1 MSSQLQLPCN
11 NYIFSRSVNNNRST
25 VTLAANQLNYNYNC
39 TNLASAGT
47 FICHLRQGGYVF
59 TWRLSVRLSVCIF
72 CLPQMYLC
80 TTKIPLN
87 RGSRPCLDSSVPL
100 LIVCRCKR
108 PHPHAAEFCHGRAIY
123 GDCHCL
129 SLYQNSLV
137 NSR

>member
-1 MSSQLQLPCN
+1 MGLSLCVFGLVAILPLYTCN
-11 NYIFSRSVNNNRST
+11 NYIFSRSVNNNRPT

-80 TTKIPLN
+80 TTKIRLN

-100 LIVCRCKR
+100 LILFAVVNGHT
-108 PHPHAAEFCHGRAIY
+108 PMPPSSAMAALFMAT
-123 GDCHCL
+123 
-129 SLYQNSLV
+129 V
-137 NSR
+137 TV